1 MKQEV
6 IEWGRTIGM
15 VAALFIAIQTV
26 AFASFHIPS
35 ESMVPT
41 LAVGD
46 RVVVTKFPYG
56 FSKNSVPFNLGAF
69 LPETKS
75 RLFEGTPRRGDI
87 VVFKHTRDSKTMIK
101 RVVGLPGERI
111 AMAGGQLYINGEIVK
126 KDLNREYVF
135 TRRDGQ
141 QARVREYLETLPG
154 GYTHN
159 IVEVTDQAPLDNVK
173 EITVPDGHLF
183 MMGDN
188 RDMSADSR
196 ETWNLGP
203 VPIVNL
209 MGRAE
214 IISYSL
220 GKCGRT
226 NPEVCD
232 TSRLLKHLQ

>member
-1 MKQEV
+1 MKHEV
-6 IEWGRTIGM
+6 IEWSRTISM
-15 VAALFIAIQTV
+15 VVALFLAIQTV

-56 FSKNSVPFNLGAF
+56 YSKNSIPFNLGSF
-69 LPETKS
+69 LPTTKT
-75 RLFEGTPRRGDI
+75 RLFQSVPERGDI
-87 VVFKHTRDSKTMIK
+87 VVFKHTRDAKTMIK

-111 AMAGGQLYINGEIVK
+111 SMIAGRLHING
-126 KDLNREYVF
+126 DLVEQDLTREYVF

-141 QARVREYLETLPG
+141 QTRVREYLETLPG
-154 GYTHN
+154 GYTHD
-159 IVEVTDQAPLDNVK
+159 IVEVTNRAPLDNVK
-173 EITVPDGHLF
+173 EILIPEGHLF

-196 ETWNLGP
+196 ETWNLGS
-203 VPIVNL
+203 VPIANL

-220 GKCGRT
+220 GKCGKT
-226 NPEVCD
+226 NPEVCN

>member
-6 IEWGRTIGM
+6 LEWGRTIGM
-15 VAALFIAIQTV
+15 VVGLFLVIQTV

-56 FSKNSVPFNLGAF
+56 FSKNSVPFNLGSF

-75 RLFEGTPRRGDI
+75 RLFEGVPKRGDI

-101 RVVGLPGERI
+101 RVIGLPGERI
-111 AMAGGQLYINGEIVK
+111 AMKAGRLFINGERVEQE
-126 KDLNREYVF
+126 LAREYVF

-154 GYTHN
+154 GYAHD
-159 IVEVTDQAPLDNVK
+159 IVEVSDRAPLDNIK
-173 EITVPDGHLF
+173 EILIPEGHLF

-232 TSRLLKHLQ
+232 TSRILKHLQ

>member
-1 MKQEV
+1 MKQD
-6 IEWGRTIGM
+6 ILEWVRTLGT
-15 VAALFIAIQTV
+15 VAVLFLAIQSV

-56 FSKNSVPFNLGAF
+56 FSKNSVPYGLGSF

-75 RLFEGTPRRGDI
+75 RLFQGVPKRGDI
-87 VVFKHTRDSKTMIK
+87 VVFKHTRESKTIIK
-101 RVVGLPGERI
+101 RVIGLPGERI
-111 AMAGGQLYINGEIVK
+111 AMVGGQLFLNGEPVEK
-126 KDLNREYVF
+126 VLKRGYVFTKHNGQQAQVREYV
-135 TRRDGQ
+135 
-141 QARVREYLETLPG
+141 ETLPG
-154 GYTHN
+154 GYTHD
-159 IVEVTDQAPLDNVK
+159 IVEVSDHEPLDNVR
-173 EITVPDGHLF
+173 EITIPEGSLF

-196 ETWNLGP
+196 QTRKLGP
-203 VPIVNL
+203 VPFANL

-220 GKCGRT
+220 GKCGRA
-226 NPEVCD
+226 NPDICD
-232 TSRLLKHLQ
+232 SSRILKHLQ

>member
-6 IEWGRTIGM
+6 LEWARTIGM

-56 FSKNSVPFNLGAF
+56 FSKNSVPFNLGSF
-69 LPETKS
+69 LPESKS
-75 RLFEGTPRRGDI
+75 RLFQGMPKRGDI

-111 AMAGGQLYINGEIVK
+111 AMQGGQLFINGEAVEQALTR
-126 KDLNREYVF
+126 DYVF

-141 QARVREYLETLPG
+141 QAQVREYLETLPG

-159 IVEVTDQAPLDNVK
+159 IVEVSDRAPLDNVK
-173 EITVPDGHLF
+173 EITIPEGHLF

-203 VPIVNL
+203 VPISHL
-209 MGRAE
+209 MGRARSSP
-214 IISYSL
+214 I
-220 GKCGRT
+220 
-226 NPEVCD
+226 
-232 TSRLLKHLQ
+232 RLANVAGQPGCV

>member
-1 MKQEV
+1 MRQE
-6 IEWGRTIGM
+6 ILEWARTIGT
-15 VAALFIAIQTV
+15 VAALFLAIQTV

-56 FSKNSVPFNLGAF
+56 FSKNSVPFSLGSF
-69 LPETKS
+69 LPETGA
-75 RLFEGTPRRGDI
+75 RLFQGEPKRGDI

-101 RVVGLPGERI
+101 RVIGLPGERI
-111 AMAGGQLYINGEIVK
+111 AMVGGQLFLNGEPVEKVLKRDYI
-126 KDLNREYVF
+126 F
-135 TRRDGQ
+135 TKRDGQ
-141 QARVREYLETLPG
+141 QAGVREYVETLPG
-154 GYTHN
+154 GYTHT
-159 IVEVTDQAPLDNVK
+159 IVEVSDHAPLDNVR
-173 EITVPDGHLF
+173 EITIPEGSLF

-203 VPIVNL
+203 VPIANL
-209 MGRAE
+209 IGRAE

-220 GKCGRT
+220 GKCGRA
-226 NPEVCD
+226 NPDVCD
-232 TSRLLKHLQ
+232 SSRILKHLQ